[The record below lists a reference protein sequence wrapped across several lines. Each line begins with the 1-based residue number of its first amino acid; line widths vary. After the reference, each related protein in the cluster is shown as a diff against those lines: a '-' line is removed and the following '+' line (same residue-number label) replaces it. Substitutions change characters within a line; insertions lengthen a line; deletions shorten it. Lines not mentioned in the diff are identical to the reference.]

1 VGIVGTVVIEG
12 DGSFF
17 ARTRCGGLG
26 CRLWSPQPSNPK
38 LSRSSRGNP
47 EIESNRRG
55 CEMYRVVRVMRT
67 RTAGTARILHLILEV
82 LLRLSVALGD
92 ASEETSCVGWSDDD
106 TSLGRGEGG
115 GVNIWWKERGA

>member
-1 VGIVGTVVIEG
+1 MGIVGTVVTVG

-17 ARTRCGGLG
+17 ARTGCGRLG

-47 EIESNRRG
+47 EIESNRTG
-55 CEMYRVVRVMRT
+55 WEMYRVVRVMRT

-82 LLRLSVALGD
+82 RLRLSVALCDG
-92 ASEETSCVGWSDDD
+92 SEETSGAGWSDNDP
-106 TSLGRGEGG
+106 SLGRGEGG
-115 GVNIWWKERGA
+115 GVNILRKERGA